1 MKLSLQTLTGTKYF
15 IEVEPQDKV
24 RKVKVRIFTDLEI
37 KSRVRL
43 LWQNKQLEDSI
54 TLAAQGINEDA
65 TIQMIIEPDGGFL
78 VEIKTY
84 KKGPIFIRLSDS
96 STVHD
101 LLRKVRISGWLQ
113 VAHISDFYFGDI
125 HLSDEKLP
133 FHLYGICQGSVIDQ
147 HYEGSFEL
155 QIDDARKFT
164 FMRYITVNGT
174 DTIKRLKEKI
184 LKLLNDEREEDELKL
199 MGDDIVMFHSKH
211 NSTCSTFDELDRV
224 TWTINQCQ
232 IKPLDRIR
240 ILHYHDDSGSGGQ
253 IADVEVERNISI
265 NISGT
270 TKRQRVIRTERLYG
284 LYDRETVHSLQLK
297 IQHQLHIPFQR
308 QNISITGMN
317 EELNHGTKLSTDK
330 FDNILIKVLD
340 FW

>member
-24 RKVKVRIFTDLEI
+24 RKVKVKIFTDLDI
-37 KSRVRL
+37 KSKVRL
-43 LWQNKQLEDSI
+43 LWENKQLEDSI
-54 TLAAQGINEDA
+54 TLAGQGINEDA
-65 TIQMIIEPDGGFL
+65 TIQMIIESDGGFL
-78 VEIKTY
+78 VEIKSY
-84 KKGPIFIRLSDS
+84 KKGSISMRLNES

-101 LLRKVRISGWLQ
+101 LLRKLRISDLLP

-155 QIDDARKFT
+155 KIDDARKFA
-164 FMRYITVNGT
+164 FIRYITVNGT

-184 LKLLNDEREEDELKL
+184 LQLLNGEREEDELKL
-199 MGDDIVMFHSKH
+199 TGDDIVIFHSKH
-211 NSTCSTFDELDRV
+211 NSSISDELDRV

-232 IKPLDRIR
+232 IKPLDCIR
-240 ILHYHDDSGSGGQ
+240 IIYYHDDSGSSGH
-253 IADVEVERNISI
+253 IADVKVERIKRI
-265 NISGT
+265 GT
-270 TKRQRVIRTERLYG
+270 TKRQKDIWAERLYG
-284 LYDRETVHSLQLK
+284 LYDQESVHSLQLK
-297 IQHQLHIPFQR
+297 IQHQLHIPFQN
-308 QNISITGMN
+308 QDVSITGMK
-317 EELNHGTKLSTDK
+317 EALDHGTKISKDK

-340 FW
+340 